1 MAPRPTPRSRS
12 ALPRV
17 GAALCALGLP
27 LTLGACAPA
36 PVDKAPAPAPAASGA
51 EATEAQADALASFSL
66 RLFDALEAESGP
78 NAAEGR
84 LASPLSVEYA
94 LAMTA
99 NGAEGQTRA
108 QMEATLGMPVDQLN
122 ECLHAY
128 AATLQPD
135 GGSEAQ
141 EAEGADRAAAEETLR
156 LANSLWIRDDLTVKE
171 PFLQA
176 CGRWYDAKV
185 IQAPFDAFTPS
196 AVNDWVSRN
205 TDGMIERIV
214 DEADP
219 LSVMLLVNAAAFKG
233 TWLEPYEEGQVEAG
247 TFHSASGTADEAQL
261 MRSSEELYLE
271 GPGCTGF
278 LKPYDDGRFA
288 FAALLP
294 EEGSTPEQ
302 LLASLDGPSLRAL
315 LKGASYDAVDAW
327 LPKFETSYGA
337 QLRSVLGDLGMVDAF
352 DPSTAD
358 FSGIGSGS
366 LYVGDV
372 AHKAFIRVD
381 EQGTRAAA
389 ATSVDIKLTSALEPT
404 EPKVVRLDRP
414 FAYLIV
420 DSQLNVPVFVGVMDG
435 GPRAFSA
442 AA

>member
-27 LTLGACAPA
+27 LTLGACTPA
-36 PVDKAPAPAPAASGA
+36 PVDEAPAPAPAASGT
-51 EATEAQADALASFSL
+51 EVTEAQADALASFSL

-141 EAEGADRAAAEETLR
+141 EAEGAEGAAAEETLR
-156 LANSLWIRDDLTVKE
+156 LANSLWIRDGLTVKE

-176 CGRWYDAKV
+176 CGRWYDAEV
-185 IQAPFDAFTPS
+185 IQAPFDASTPG

-219 LSVMLLVNAAAFKG
+219 LSVMLLVNAAGALRG
-233 TWLEPYEEGQVEAG
+233 GAGGGRHLPQRERNRGRSAAHAVERGAVPGRTWLHGLPQALRRRPLRLRG
-247 TFHSASGTADEAQL
+247 
-261 MRSSEELYLE
+261 
-271 GPGCTGF
+271 
-278 LKPYDDGRFA
+278 
-288 FAALLP
+288 AAARGGLHP
-294 EEGSTPEQ
+294 
-302 LLASLDGPSLRAL
+302 
-315 LKGASYDAVDAW
+315 
-327 LPKFETSYGA
+327 
-337 QLRSVLGDLGMVDAF
+337 
-352 DPSTAD
+352 
-358 FSGIGSGS
+358 
-366 LYVGDV
+366 
-372 AHKAFIRVD
+372 
-381 EQGTRAAA
+381 RAAA
-389 ATSVDIKLTSALEPT
+389 G
-404 EPKVVRLDRP
+404 
-414 FAYLIV
+414 
-420 DSQLNVPVFVGVMDG
+420 VP
-435 GPRAFSA
+435 
-442 AA
+442 